1 MSEAAVVAPAVRPRR
16 RRRRYR
22 GVALGAVV
30 VLVVVL
36 AGLVWDEMSVHAVGA
51 SKGRERTIA
60 IQPGASVGSVAD
72 QLASKGVLSSTLAF
86 SLYSSI
92 HGDPAIHPGWYSF
105 PQGSTIGAIR
115 AILAAPSNTNALAV
129 PAGFTIREV
138 VARLATQMSAS
149 FVSEVRT
156 TLHDG
161 SVRSPYQP
169 AGSKDLEGLIA
180 PGRYLIAPTTTA
192 HEVVSAMVRR
202 FTAMASAE
210 GLTPGSTIRGK
221 DAYSVVIESSVVEKE
236 GYQVRNMAKVA
247 TVIDNRLTKQMPL
260 QMDSTVL
267 YDLKQDGGP
276 VTRATLQTP
285 SLYNTYLHR
294 GLPPTP
300 ICVVSARA
308 IEATLHPTPGPWLY
322 FTVVDKTGTE
332 AFAETFAEQLANEK
346 LAADRGL

>member
-1 MSEAAVVAPAVRPRR
+1 MI
-16 RRRRYR
+16 
-22 GVALGAVV
+22 
-30 VLVVVL
+30 VL
-36 AGLVWDEMSVHAVGA
+36 AGIVWYEVAVHAVGA
-51 SKGRERTIA
+51 TRGRERTIG

-72 QLASKGVLSSTLAF
+72 ELAAKGVLSSTLAF
-86 SLYSSI
+86 SVYSTI

-105 PQGSTIGAIR
+105 PEGSTIGAVR
-115 AILAAPSNTNALAV
+115 EILAAPPNTNALEV
-129 PAGFTIREV
+129 PAGFTILEV
-138 VARLATQMSAS
+138 VARLSTQMPAP
-149 FVSEVRT
+149 FVAEVRT
-156 TLHDG
+156 ALHDG
-161 SVRSPYQP
+161 SVHSPYQP
-169 AGSKDLEGLIA
+169 TGSKDLEGLIA
-180 PGRYLIAPTTTA
+180 PGRYLIAPSTTA
-192 HEVVSAMVRR
+192 HDVVRTMVRR
-202 FTAMASAE
+202 YTSMASAE
-210 GLTPGSTIRGK
+210 GLTPGATIRGK

-247 TVIDNRLTKQMPL
+247 TVIDNRLSKQMPL

-276 VTRATLQTP
+276 VTHAMLQTP

-300 ICVVSARA
+300 ICVVSAKA

-346 LAADRGL
+346 LAAQRGL